1 MKSENWPLD
10 LTACNSSTRVSL
22 LHGFV
27 AKAWLGLRENEWK
40 RGFKLNLKQDQ
51 RHIVEESHTQFWD
64 HVQNAMGAEIFL
76 VGSR

>member
-27 AKAWLGLRENEWK
+27 AKAWLGLRENERK
-40 RGFKLNLKQDQ
+40 RLEKKKKNTSLSKCALK
-51 RHIVEESHTQFWD
+51 RRS
-64 HVQNAMGAEIFL
+64 
-76 VGSR
+76 

>member
-27 AKAWLGLRENEWK
+27 AKAWLGLRENERK
-40 RGFKLNLKQDQ
+40 RLEKKKKK
-51 RHIVEESHTQFWD
+51 TQAYLS
-64 HVQNAMGAEIFL
+64 VP
-76 VGSR
+76 